1 VAGAGRQPSGAEA
14 PAAGGGSPGM
24 LDVNQYWW

>member
-14 PAAGGGSPGM
+14 PAAAGGSPEM